1 MMDFIWTITFMAV
14 VGAAIGAVTNH
25 LAIKMLFRPHE
36 AKFIG
41 SWRIPFTPGLIPKR
55 RDELA
60 RQLGNTVIQH
70 LLTPDIF
77 KKKYFN
83 EEMKN
88 KAAHFLTEQLN
99 DKIFQSDKSIKEWL
113 KLAGIENVP
122 TIVNEKIE
130 DQVDVQFSQLK
141 VRFEQ
146 ETIRQLAPI
155 DWQQKADAKVGEI
168 VSYILVKGEDFFES
182 AEGKM
187 TVKNL
192 IDDFLST
199 KGTLG
204 NMIQMFMGESS
215 SLAGKVQPEIL
226 KFLRAPGTKN
236 MLEKIVR
243 NEWEKLKDRPLI
255 EMMDGFDFEPIVK
268 NVKEYLTEQLAIEE
282 KLNYSF
288 LHYFPGATGWT
299 ESYLIPK
306 VTSFAF
312 QEAETKLE
320 EVLRK
325 MKLEDM
331 VKEQVDTFPVS
342 RLEEIVLGIS
352 KREFKMITILGG
364 VLGGL
369 IGIIQGLIVFFTT

>member
-1 MMDFIWTITFMAV
+1 MNFIWTITFMAV

-25 LAIKMLFRPHE
+25 LAIQMLFRPHE
-36 AKFIG
+36 AKYIG

-60 RQLGNTVIQH
+60 KQLGNTVIQH

-88 KAAHFLTEQLN
+88 KANHFLTEQLN
-99 DKIFQSDKSIKEWL
+99 EKVFQSDKTIKDWL
-113 KLAGIENVP
+113 QLAGLENVP
-122 TIVNEKIE
+122 TIVNHKIE
-130 DQVDVQFSQLK
+130 EQVDVQFSQLK
-141 VRFEQ
+141 TRFEQ
-146 ETIRQLAPI
+146 ESIRQLAPI
-155 DWQQKADAKVGEI
+155 DWQQKADTKVGEI
-168 VSYILVKGEDFFES
+168 VSYILLKGEDFFES
-182 AEGKM
+182 EEGKM

-226 KFLRAPGTKN
+226 KFLRAPGTKG

-243 NEWEKLKDRPLI
+243 NEWEKLKDRPLN
-255 EMMDGFDFEPIVK
+255 EMMDGFDFDPIIK
-268 NVKEYLTEQLAIEE
+268 NVKVYLTEQLAIEE

-288 LHYFPGATGWT
+288 THYFPEASSWT

-306 VTSFAF
+306 VTTFAF

-331 VKEQVDTFPVS
+331 VKEQVDSFPVS